1 MKAYLTT
8 EEMEKTCHKRKAPT
22 RREFESTSNGKKANT
37 LSHQCKIQSSFLD
50 FDYVPEIVEDMNKE
64 IMTENDKATQT
75 DVSKYVLA
83 CQIANRVE

>member
-1 MKAYLTT
+1 
-8 EEMEKTCHKRKAPT
+8 MEKTCHKRKAPT

-37 LSHQCKIQSSFLD
+37 LSHQRKIQSSFLD
-50 FDYVPEIVEDMNKE
+50 FDYVPEIVEDMSKE
-64 IMTENDKATQT
+64 IIMTENDKATQT